1 MAELY
6 RPLESCDPMSADLGK
21 WVYGKSLSPLP
32 NADGRIPI
40 AAPYGLATLDE
51 DGLLSASQRPPS
63 SGGGGGFVPTYIA
76 DGETFTVPANTQA
89 LYRLPI
95 TVDGELIVDG
105 NLVEI

>member
-6 RPLESCDPMSADLGK
+6 RPLESCAPMSADLGK

-40 AAPYGLATLDE
+40 AAPFGLATLDE

-63 SGGGGGFVPTYIA
+63 SGGGGFVPTYIA
-76 DGETFTVPANTQA
+76 DGDTFTVPENTQA
-89 LYRLPI
+89 LYVLPI
-95 TVDGELIVDG
+95 LVDGDLVIDG